1 MNLKQLET
9 LYWIERL
16 GSFTAAAERLDAT
29 QSTVSARIQELEAF
43 LGVTLFDRSH
53 RVPRLTP
60 KGKEMAVYARQLI
73 DIVGEM
79 RERAA
84 PESGI
89 SGRVRVGA
97 SELVARTW
105 LPRFMKTL
113 QDRHPNI
120 VLELEIGISADI
132 GARLRSGDLDAIFA
146 VWSPRKTGGG
156 YVSQSLGSVTFEWVA
171 SPTLGVPE
179 RSLKPSDLEKW
190 PILTLGRH
198 TFHHAAIEQ
207 WMKRHDIHPPRLD
220 MCNSTAVLAGL
231 AAAGLG
237 VTALPI
243 GIYSELA
250 ADGRLVPLDLP
261 TPLVEQEFYAVHAA
275 DQIDSAVKAACAV
288 AVEVSDFEGA
298 RGKAEK
304 RNPGRAES
312 KGRR

>member
-29 QSTVSARIQELEAF
+29 QSTISARIQELEAF

-60 KGKEMAVYARQLI
+60 KGKEMAVYARRLI
-73 DIVGEM
+73 DIMGEM
-79 RERAA
+79 REKAA

-113 QDRHPNI
+113 QDRYPNI
-120 VLELEIGISADI
+120 GLELEIGISADV

-146 VWSPRKTGGG
+146 VWAPRKSSGG
-156 YVSQSLGSVTFEWVA
+156 YVTQPLGTVTFEWVA
-171 SPTLGVPE
+171 SPSIGVSTRP
-179 RSLKPSDLEKW
+179 LKPKDLEKW

-198 TFHHAAIEQ
+198 TFLHTYIEE
-207 WMKRHDIHPPRLD
+207 WMKLHDVHPLRLD
-220 MCNSTAVLAGL
+220 MCNSTLVLASL

-237 VTALPI
+237 VTALPT
-243 GIYSELA
+243 GIYSELT
-250 ADGRLVPLDLP
+250 ADGRLIRLDLSSP
-261 TPLVEQEFYAVHAA
+261 VIEQKYYAVHAA
-275 DQIDSAVKAACAV
+275 DQIDSAIKTVCAI
-288 AVEVSDFEGA
+288 AVEVCDFEGA
-298 RGKAEK
+298 QGRTESRTPGGAATKA
-304 RNPGRAES
+304 
-312 KGRR
+312 RR